1 MKSVTVDY
9 HYKLMVLKYLFP
21 VYLFFHLWLISSC
34 PPFTGGLT
42 RLTESGLSMTDW
54 HLFGKRPPLTEAEWE
69 REFAQYQEFPEYK
82 L

>member
-1 MKSVTVDY
+1 MADIFLS
-9 HYKLMVLKYLFP
+9 
-21 VYLFFHLWLISSC
+21 
-34 PPFTGGLT
+34 PFTGGLT

-54 HLFGKRPPLTEAEWE
+54 HLFGKRPPMTEAEWE